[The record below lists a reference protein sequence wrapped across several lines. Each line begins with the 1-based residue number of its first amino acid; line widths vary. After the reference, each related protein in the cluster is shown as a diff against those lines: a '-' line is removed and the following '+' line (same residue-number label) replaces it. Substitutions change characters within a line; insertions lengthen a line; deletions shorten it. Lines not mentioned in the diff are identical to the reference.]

1 MPRKPLTTIVALCL
15 VFLTGWAGLQQY
27 IKTDATGQVLL
38 EEAIDTAGYT
48 LGLMAAE
55 KPELREQVE
64 HYYQEIAQQGL
75 TVVVVNAGLQQLM
88 DQGIAYQV
96 LVYKMVRIVRLAG
109 GQIDPEGNI
118 TELGKIT
125 TGMLEIGK
133 QGYLTALQNSGAV

>member
-1 MPRKPLTTIVALCL
+1 LRQSKHTKTKLKCIIARASRKHP
-15 VFLTGWAGLQQY
+15 
-27 IKTDATGQVLL
+27 
-38 EEAIDTAGYT
+38 

-64 HYYQEIAQQGL
+64 HYYHEIAQQGL
-75 TVVVVNAGLQQLM
+75 TVAVVNAGLQQLM

-96 LVYKMVRIVRLAG
+96 LAYKMVRIVRLAG
-109 GQIDPEGNI
+109 GQIDAEGNI